1 MEKLFAYALLMCE
14 GFDVWDPYSEELDRL
29 FLDDPQNDA
38 YLYLETVTDRK
49 KAVFYII
56 SAINDISFD
65 SGVFGP
71 ALMNLISDVYKTSNL
86 EDFAKH
92 MYSLWSNLPKEIK
105 YSEPFYTLSYSDDCI
120 LYNDEKYCHKLF
132 ESAIYY
138 FD

>member
-1 MEKLFAYALLMCE
+1 MEILFAYALLMCE
-14 GFDVWDPYSEELDRL
+14 GYDVWDQYSEELDRL
-29 FLDDPQNDA
+29 FLDDPQNDM

-86 EDFAKH
+86 GDFAKH
-92 MYSLWSNLPKEIK
+92 MYSLWSNLPDEMQEN
-105 YSEPFYTLSYSDDCI
+105 EPFFTLSYADECL
-120 LYNDEKYCHKLF
+120 LYNDEKQCRELY